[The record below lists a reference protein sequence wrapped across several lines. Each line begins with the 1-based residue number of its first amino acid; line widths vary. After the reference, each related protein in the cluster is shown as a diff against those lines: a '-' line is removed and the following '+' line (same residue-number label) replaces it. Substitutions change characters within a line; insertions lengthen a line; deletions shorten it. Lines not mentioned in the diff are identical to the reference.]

1 MQKERKNRQV
11 SKVSKKK
18 KKKRKKKRKDSP
30 CFLAIIL
37 KFKREKFS
45 RSIVELGLATIN
57 ILLHTFVCL
66 DLIV

>member
-1 MQKERKNRQV
+1 LYVKESCGYASVQ
-11 SKVSKKK
+11 SKE
-18 KKKRKKKRKDSP
+18 KKRRKDSP

-37 KFKREKFS
+37 EFKREKFS

-57 ILLHTFVCL
+57 ILLHTFICL

>member
-1 MQKERKNRQV
+1 V
-11 SKVSKKK
+11 SGV
-18 KKKRKKKRKDSP
+18 KRKKREEKNSP

-45 RSIVELGLATIN
+45 RSIIELGLATIN
-57 ILLHTFVCL
+57 ILFHTCICL